1 MSHSTG
7 PDASRRT
14 VSYRDLFSVPG
25 YSPLLAAQAVSRLGD
40 SVHYVA
46 LVALVFSLTRSG
58 LSVSVAV
65 VFEALP
71 VIMFGAVAGAVVDRL
86 PRRRVMLVA
95 DVVRCGLALL
105 MAQTST
111 IPAIYALAFGLALA
125 GVFSCGIWSSSR
137 PETMYSMPI
146 RLASLVFPSNRTHC
160 KRSSLTTLQKWWASI
175 WKSGSPL
182 AQWNPTT

>member
-1 MSHSTG
+1 M
-7 PDASRRT
+7 
-14 VSYRDLFSVPG
+14 
-25 YSPLLAAQAVSRLGD
+25 
-40 SVHYVA
+40 
-46 LVALVFSLTRSG
+46 FSLTRSG

-111 IPAIYALAFGLALA
+111 IPAIYALAFCLALA
-125 GVFSCGIWSSSR
+125 GVLYGPAYQALLPVVVPGHVLGRANALSWWRCSPRTCWARRSVERRWPWPVRTAPSS
-137 PETMYSMPI
+137 
-146 RLASLVFPSNRTHC
+146 
-160 KRSSLTTLQKWWASI
+160 
-175 WKSGSPL
+175 
-182 AQWNPTT
+182 